1 MPGESMP
8 RKSLPAEAL
17 LDLRRRL
24 SAFPARSPSRRV
36 VMKETAALYGI
47 SEAALYRALHQHV
60 RPKSLRRA
68 DCGQTR
74 SLPTADM
81 ERYCELIAAI
91 KLRTSNKQ
99 GRCLSTGEAIR
110 LLEEHGMKTPDGFIQ
125 PARGLLKVTTVN
137 SHLKR
142 WGYDRSTLLRQPPA
156 VRFQAQHSNDCWQ
169 FDLSPSDLKHINK
182 PSWVRDDGGNP
193 QLMLYSVV
201 DDRSGAAYMEYHC
214 VYGEDVE
221 AGLRFLFNA
230 MAAKSLPGMA
240 FQGIPKMIYTDNG
253 PIARS
258 QIFQKVLGYLGVEL
272 RTHIPAGKDGRRVTA
287 RSKGK
292 VERPFRTVKEMYET
306 LFHFHEPQTE
316 EEANAGLRQYLL
328 RYNDMNHRT
337 EPHSRM
343 QDWLEN
349 LPPSGIREM
358 CAWERF
364 CTFAREPER
373 RKVGAD
379 ARVAVDGVAYEVDSD
394 LAGEAVVLWWGLFDH
409 ELYVEHGDKR
419 SGPYYPTGGPIPL
432 HRYRSHKKTNHERR
446 AERVEALAGTLEL
459 ARAAVLGGAAPIG
472 WEQPAPPADKPVV
485 PFTDPDPFQEFTF
498 TNAVAAKR
506 AIADYLAL
514 PLAKLTAEQRS
525 AIEETLARTMNKREI
540 RDWVRQH
547 VRNTTR
553 R

>member
-1 MPGESMP
+1 MT

-24 SAFPARSPSRRV
+24 GAFPPRSQARRT
-36 VMKETAALYGI
+36 VMQETAALYDI
-47 SEAALYRALHQHV
+47 SQATLYRALHQQI

-74 SLPTADM
+74 ALPTADM

-91 KLRTSNKQ
+91 KFRTSNKQ

-110 LLEEHGMKTPDGFIQ
+110 LIEEHGLATPDGFIKS
-125 PARGLLKVTTVN
+125 PCGLLKVTTVN
-137 SHLKR
+137 SYLKR
-142 WGYDRSTLLRQPPA
+142 WGYDRPVLLRQPPA

-169 FDLSPSDLKHINK
+169 FDLSPSDLKQINK
-182 PSWVRDDGGNP
+182 PSWVREDGGNP
-193 QLMLYSVV
+193 QLMLYSMV
-201 DDRSGAAYMEYHC
+201 DDRSGVAYMEYHC

-230 MAAKSLPGMA
+230 MSAKSLPGLA
-240 FQGIPKMIYTDNG
+240 FNGIPKMIYTDNG

-272 RTHIPAGKDGRRVTA
+272 RTHIPAGKDGKRVTA

-328 RYNDMNHRT
+328 RYNDMNHRK

-358 CAWERF
+358 CNWERF

-373 RKVGAD
+373 RKVGGD
-379 ARVAVDGVAYEVDSD
+379 ARVAVDGVAYEVDPD
-394 LAGEAVVLWWGLFDH
+394 LAGETVVLWWGLFDN

-419 SGPYYPTGGPIPL
+419 FGPFYPVGGPILL
-432 HRYRSHKKTNHERR
+432 HRYRAHKKTRHEQR
-446 AERVEALAGTLEL
+446 AERVEALAGKLKL
-459 ARAAVLGGAAPIG
+459 ARSAVIGG
-472 WEQPAPPADKPVV
+472 APPAGWEAPLPPPDKPIV
-485 PFTDPDPFQEFTF
+485 PFADPDPFQEFTF
-498 TNAVAAKR
+498 ANAVMAKR
-506 AIADYLAL
+506 AIADYLGM
-514 PLAKLTAEQRS
+514 PLAKLSAEQIS
-525 AIEETLARTMNKREI
+525 EIEATLARSMNKREI
-540 RDWVRQH
+540 MEWVRQNL
-547 VRNTTR
+547 RNTVR